1 MKKNTISVKIAG
13 KEYTISGFDSEESVR
28 RVAAWVDRS
37 MNELAVSTHLPPNEL
52 AVLTA
57 VNAADRMI
65 KSEDEI
71 TRLRSENTHLRALDG
86 VAECGDG
93 MNCAV

>member
-1 MKKNTISVKIAG
+1 MKKNTISVKISG
-13 KEYTISGFDSEESVR
+13 KEYTISGFDSEENVR

-71 TRLRSENTHLRALDG
+71 TRLRSENPPLRALLADP
-86 VAECGDG
+86 EPEK
-93 MNCAV
+93 

>member
-28 RVAAWVDRS
+28 RVAVWVDRS

-71 TRLRSENTHLRALDG
+71 TRLRSENTHLRALLADP
-86 VAECGDG
+86 EPEK
-93 MNCAV
+93 

>member
-65 KSEDEI
+65 KSEDE
-71 TRLRSENTHLRALDG
+71 NTHLRALLADP
-86 VAECGDG
+86 EPEK
-93 MNCAV
+93 